1 MKPYKLDIPP
11 KVAEVLRHV
20 PPDLKQSI
28 KSALRLLSTN
38 PQSGTPLV
46 KELDGYWKYRVKRF
60 RIVYAIA
67 GRTKV
72 LRIVAIGHRRGIYE
86 EVAKLIKDQ

>member
-1 MKPYKLDIPP
+1 MKLYQLDIPP
-11 KVAEVLRHV
+11 QVAEVLRHV

-46 KELDGYWKYRVKRF
+46 KKLDGYWKYRVKRF

-67 GRTKV
+67 ERTKV